1 MYKFTRWVP
10 YDRSGKVCWLLNEL
24 DLPYEAENLDYA
36 THRQDPEYRKI
47 HPHGQ
52 VPALTDLREGF
63 SMFESGAICLYLAD
77 KHSELGMLPADPA
90 NRARCYQWSLYNYA
104 ALEPVFMQY
113 WNMDTKAPDLERRK
127 QEIDERML
135 KLFAPI
141 EEALQKSDYVAGD
154 KFSVAD
160 VIIGN
165 AAFWISN
172 RPILEALPKTKI
184 YLERIKARP
193 AVAKSEIFCEQP

>member
-24 DLPYEAENLDYA
+24 DLPYEVEDLDYSK
-36 THRQDPEYRKI
+36 HHNDEDYRKI
-47 HPHGQ
+47 HPLGQ

-63 SMFESGAICLYLAD
+63 SMFESGAICLYLAGR
-77 KHSELGMLPADPA
+77 HSEGEMLPSDPVA
-90 NRARCYQWSLYNYA
+90 RARVYQWSLYNYA
-104 ALEPVFMQY
+104 TLEPVFMEY
-113 WNMDTKAPDLERRK
+113 WNADASAPDLEQK
-127 QEIDERML
+127 KKAIDEKMI

-141 EEALQKSDYVAGD
+141 EDALRSHDYVAGD

-172 RPILEALPKTKI
+172 RPIIEDLPRTKQ
-184 YLERIKARP
+184 YLERIKNRP
-193 AVAKSEIFCEQP
+193 AVIKSEIFCEQP